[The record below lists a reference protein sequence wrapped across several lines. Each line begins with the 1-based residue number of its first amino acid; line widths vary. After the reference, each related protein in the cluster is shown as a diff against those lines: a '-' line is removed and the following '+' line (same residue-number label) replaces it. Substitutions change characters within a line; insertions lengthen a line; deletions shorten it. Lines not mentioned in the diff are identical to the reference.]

1 MFQDLSG
8 SIDDL
13 PTGTEAA
20 VSSGAS
26 GSGSAQGDQGTPAR
40 SPFSPH
46 VSPRL
51 PPPARTGPSP
61 AASPSPAGSGSQ
73 SRSGPMSPATSG
85 PGKVMMSFPVFT
97 LFIERDTNTLSL
109 FPPAGSQL
117 TPQVSGPGSD
127 VGPQSAMTQ
136 DRGTTHSPVADCCG
150 FILLYRTV
158 KNI

>member
-61 AASPSPAGSGSQ
+61 SPSLSPAGSSGQ

-85 PGKVMMSFPVFT
+85 PGGVTMSIPF
-97 LFIERDTNTLSL
+97 LL
-109 FPPAGSQL
+109 QL
-117 TPQVSGPGSD
+117 VSSHLN
-127 VGPQSAMTQ
+127 S
-136 DRGTTHSPVADCCG
+136 
-150 FILLYRTV
+150 
-158 KNI
+158 